1 MKRISKL
8 VTTAVLGMTVMA
20 TSVIA
25 LAGEISFGA
34 AGAAKDE
41 SLTLNEMLTYAIQDE
56 YLAQGEYEAIM
67 AEYGVQRPFSNIIKA
82 EGRHIGALLPLFD
95 QYDVAVPIDDSR
107 DRVALPG
114 SLPESYKAG
123 VDAEV
128 LNIEMY
134 ERFLKENLPEDV
146 KTVFE
151 RLLSAS
157 EKHLA
162 AFTRAASSSELD
174 YGKTSGNFSGGQ
186 SAYGSKFG
194 RGSVKNRFS
203 GK

>member
-1 MKRISKL
+1 MKRITKL
-8 VTTAVLGMTVMA
+8 ITTALLGMAFMA

-25 LAGEISFGA
+25 LAGEVSIGA
-34 AGAAKDE
+34 AGAAIDE
-41 SLTLNEMLTYAIQDE
+41 SLTLEEMLTYAIQDE
-56 YLAQGEYEAIM
+56 YMAQGEYKAIIE
-67 AEYGVQRPFSNIIKA
+67 EYGVQKPFSNIVKA
-82 EGRHIGALLPLFD
+82 EGRHIAMLLPLFD
-95 QYDVAVPIDDSR
+95 KYDVAVPKDDSA
-107 DRVALPG
+107 DRVVLPG

-157 EKHLA
+157 EKHLS
-162 AFTRAASSSELD
+162 AFTRAASSSGLEN
-174 YGKTSGNFSGGQ
+174 GKTSGNLRRPQRLNGN
-186 SAYGSKFG
+186 KFG
-194 RGSVKNRFS
+194 RGSVKNPS
-203 GK
+203 IGK

>member
-1 MKRISKL
+1 MKKITKL
-8 VTTAVLGMTVMA
+8 VTSVVLGVLFMA

-25 LAGEISFGA
+25 LAGEGSFGA
-34 AGAAKDE
+34 AGAATDE
-41 SLTLNEMLTYAIQDE
+41 SLTLEKMLTYAIQDE
-56 YLAQGEYEAIM
+56 YLAQGEYDAIM

-82 EGRHIGALLPLFD
+82 EGRHIAMLLPLFD
-95 QYDVAVPIDDSR
+95 KYDVAVPIDDSK
-107 DRVALPG
+107 DHVVLPG
-114 SLPESYKAG
+114 SLLESYKAG

-128 LNIEMY
+128 LNIAMY

-146 KTVFE
+146 KAVFE
-151 RLLSAS
+151 SLKSAS

-162 AFTRAASSSELD
+162 AFTRAASSSGLGV
-174 YGKTSGNFSGGQ
+174 GKANGNLRGGQ
-186 SAYGSKFG
+186 QLNGNNFG

>member
-1 MKRISKL
+1 MKKITKL
-8 VTTAVLGMTVMA
+8 VTTAILGVAFMA

-25 LAGEISFGA
+25 LAGEVSFGA

-41 SLTLNEMLTYAIQDE
+41 SLTLEEMLTYAIQDE
-56 YLAQGEYEAIM
+56 YLAQGEYKAIM
-67 AEYGVQRPFSNIIKA
+67 DEYGVQKPFSNIIKA
-82 EGRHIGALLPLFD
+82 EGRHIAMLLPLFD
-95 QYDVAVPIDDSR
+95 KYDVAVPKDDSA
-107 DRVALPG
+107 DRVVLPG

-134 ERFLKENLPEDV
+134 DRFLKENLPEDV
-146 KTVFE
+146 KIVFE

-162 AFTRAASSSELD
+162 AFTRAASSSGLNA
-174 YGKTSGNFSGGQ
+174 GNTAGNLRGGQ
-186 SAYGSKFG
+186 RINGNKFG
-194 RGSVKNRFS
+194 RGSVNNRFN
-203 GK
+203 GE